1 MATQAPIK
9 VSAQTK
15 ERIHYL
21 AALLGSSQ
29 ASIVDAAVEEYA
41 ARHASELEAGL
52 KRARQ
57 ALMSG
62 SAAEIAFLLDEDI
75 AAVQRVSGQPKAREE
90 T

>member
-15 ERIHYL
+15 ERVHYL

-29 ASIVDAAVEEYA
+29 ASIVDAAIEEYA

-52 KRARQ
+52 QRARQ
-57 ALMSG
+57 SLMSG
-62 SAAEIAFLLDEDI
+62 PASEIAFLLDEDI
-75 AAVQRVSGQPKAREE
+75 AAVQRVSGRTKTPEE